1 MSNENGYLGYM
12 YMYNVVQLR
21 PRPARLVKAFVVVS
35 KHTNKSCDTQKVESS
50 RI

>member
-1 MSNENGYLGYM
+1 MPNENGYLG

-21 PRPARLVKAFVVVS
+21 PRPARLVTALVVLS
-35 KHTNKSCDTQKVESS
+35 KHTNKSCDTQKLESL